1 MPSGRTRP
9 PLWQVDV
16 LPGLEDGARSEI
28 EALARRERPVAVE
41 EVGDGWL
48 RVRDERRDLLE
59 RARTVVAVS
68 RVVHVAVP
76 RPRGLL
82 GHEHLTRI
90 AREARAA
97 TGGRPFTA
105 LRVVAAGAEST
116 VMARLGGSLAAEL
129 GLPHDQADGDL
140 VVRVVR
146 DADRAGWEVHVRTTP
161 RPLATR
167 PWRVAR
173 FPGSL
178 NAAIAAHLVRLA
190 GPRPGDRAVNLACGA
205 GTIAIEHL
213 LAVRGATAVGV
224 DLDGRRALPA
234 AAANAAA
241 AGVAPRLSLARAD
254 VARLPLAPASAAV
267 LYADLPYGDK
277 IRSATP
283 PEELYTGLLAEAA
296 RVARPGARLVVIT
309 EDIAR
314 FARAVAGARSWSL
327 RSRARVFQSGH
338 RPEIFLLGD

>member
-28 EALARRERPVAVE
+28 ESLARRERPVTVE

-59 RARTVVAVS
+59 RARTVVAVF

-90 AREARAA
+90 AREAR
-97 TGGRPFTA
+97 
-105 LRVVAAGAEST
+105 AEST

-178 NAAIAAHLVRLA
+178 NAAVAAHLVRLA
-190 GPRPGDRAVNLACGA
+190 RPRPGDRAVNLACGA

-213 LAVRGATAVGV
+213 LAVRGTTAVGV

-241 AGVAPRLSLARAD
+241 AGVAPRLSLARGD

-283 PEELYTGLLAEAA
+283 AEELYRGLLAEAA

-314 FARAVAGARSWSL
+314 FARAVAGAPSWSV
-327 RSRARVFQSGH
+327 RRRARVFQSGH